1 MFHCK
6 SRILILDPAAT
17 VWTFYFFG
25 GEGRGSI
32 WRNVEPHRGRGKNV
46 PSLSPSP
53 PRYPFFTSISLLC
66 LDISSLRFSFI
77 NLIRERSVSRSVRAH
92 LLLASIFKAR
102 LTYLAI
108 LPRPL
113 PLPLRAIML
122 NWPSP
127 HAPAVC
133 PCLVQ
138 IEVVKFAFTIC
149 RNFPRGMPKRQVTCL
164 NLERIK
170 ATRHVVVNFNKF
182 FASVFA
188 WRVAFA
194 DRTLLFVTCWNTTCK
209 GPALPG
215 KVPFF
220 CLSQFFVA
228 RSVIQLCF
236 FVCDFIHWLDKA
248 KIKHKKEICYNH
260 GNLHQR
266 KYVSVSGTN
275 YF

>member
-194 DRTLLFVTCWNTTCK
+194 DRTLLFVTLKHDMLGIFCQHNICWKDRHCHEK
-209 GPALPG
+209 Y
-215 KVPFF
+215 PFSACRNSSSLDQSYNYVF
-220 CLSQFFVA
+220 LC
-228 RSVIQLCF
+228 VIS
-236 FVCDFIHWLDKA
+236 FIGWTKQ
-248 KIKHKKEICYNH
+248 K
-260 GNLHQR
+260 
-266 KYVSVSGTN
+266 
-275 YF
+275 